1 MNIFLRQA
9 VREQAIP
16 FRIGEPRE
24 MLASDEDVLAVSR
37 RLIDKNRA
45 AYEELAK

>member
-1 MNIFLRQA
+1 MYIKDGIA
-9 VREQAIP
+9 YA
-16 FRIGEPRE
+16 GEPRE

-37 RLIDKNRA
+37 RLIEKNRA